1 MYDTHRDVSAK
12 CITSKTDFPPLN
24 ENIATGHLHLQIM
37 FNSPSIE

>member
-12 CITSKTDFPPLN
+12 CITSKINSPPLN
-24 ENIATGHLHLQIM
+24 TATEHSYSQIM